1 MTRTRSSAS
10 PGLTFLNADL
20 GNGELTSLRIVG
32 PRLASL
38 GGPAS
43 ADDSIVDLQGDRVL
57 PGLINAH
64 DHLQLNSLTCPD
76 FHKLYAHARDWIAD
90 VDALRRNNPEFEM
103 SVAMPRDER
112 LLVGG
117 VKNLLSGVTTVAH
130 HDPLYPCL
138 SSPDFPTAVVRDYG
152 WSHSLYVD
160 GEQSV
165 GDSYRATPRDW
176 PWIIHAAEG
185 VDAAAAAEFER
196 LDAIGCLGPNTLLV
210 HGIALDQAQR
220 VRLHSAGAG
229 LIWCPSSNLRLFGE
243 TARVGELS
251 ALGRIAIGTDSRLS
265 GARDMFD
272 ELRVA
277 AQVSGL
283 DDRTLESLATRDGAR
298 LLRLTDRGTLRVGAR
313 ADILILPAAT
323 RLAAAKRADVR
334 LVMIEG
340 VARYGDRD
348 LALRAAPRAE
358 WAEVRVDGT
367 TKSMDG
373 SLAARLSHARA
384 CELGLEI
391 SNATWRAA

>member
-1 MTRTRSSAS
+1 M
-10 PGLTFLNADL
+10 
-20 GNGELTSLRIVG
+20 
-32 PRLASL
+32 
-38 GGPAS
+38 
-43 ADDSIVDLQGDRVL
+43 
-57 PGLINAH
+57 
-64 DHLQLNSLTCPD
+64 
-76 FHKLYAHARDWIAD
+76 
-90 VDALRRNNPEFEM
+90 
-103 SVAMPRDER
+103 
-112 LLVGG
+112 
-117 VKNLLSGVTTVAH
+117 
-130 HDPLYPCL
+130 
-138 SSPDFPTAVVRDYG
+138 
-152 WSHSLYVD
+152 
-160 GEQSV
+160 

-220 VRLHSAGAG
+220 IRLHSAGAG

-334 LVMIEG
+334 LVMIDG

-348 LALRAAPRAE
+348 LAQRVAPRAE
-358 WAEVRVDGT
+358 WAEVRVDGV
-367 TKSMDG
+367 TKSLDG